1 METLF
6 ALSRLSFSFSLR
18 DVDLVQ
24 MKLTEERALLLLL
37 FGEKKER
44 NKLILLTQIKGKISK
59 KKKKGRK
66 KKRKIQPLETLFTL
80 SISKRAW
87 KDGTRKAKEE
97 NRGQSRFQSG
107 RGGGDVQTRKQEEGG
122 GELRRAERERKLVSR
137 MEDRVDGKEVGRVP
151 SARGMGRRARDHP
164 LVKAEVSQ
172 AGIISFVRRRRVQR
186 RGLSRRNR
194 KRAHR
199 QHRGGEPPPWR
210 HPERKKGPREY
221 LGTSEES
228 SIRS

>member
-1 METLF
+1 M
-6 ALSRLSFSFSLR
+6 
-18 DVDLVQ
+18 
-24 MKLTEERALLLLL
+24 
-37 FGEKKER
+37 
-44 NKLILLTQIKGKISK
+44 
-59 KKKKGRK
+59 
-66 KKRKIQPLETLFTL
+66 
-80 SISKRAW
+80 
-87 KDGTRKAKEE
+87 
-97 NRGQSRFQSG
+97 
-107 RGGGDVQTRKQEEGG
+107 QTRKQEEGG

-199 QHRGGEPPPWR
+199 QHRGGEAPPWR

>member
-1 METLF
+1 M
-6 ALSRLSFSFSLR
+6 
-18 DVDLVQ
+18 
-24 MKLTEERALLLLL
+24 
-37 FGEKKER
+37 
-44 NKLILLTQIKGKISK
+44 
-59 KKKKGRK
+59 
-66 KKRKIQPLETLFTL
+66 
-80 SISKRAW
+80 
-87 KDGTRKAKEE
+87 
-97 NRGQSRFQSG
+97 
-107 RGGGDVQTRKQEEGG
+107 QTRKQEEGG

-221 LGTSEES
+221 LEHPRNRASARETSPPVFACRGKCRAASLHGSWRGKKASRANYLRFPYGFNFSSSFEDLRRIGWILFGWRFGGKRGTRWISFCRDRWNNRKSADLERLNWINFRTIGWIYN
-228 SIRS
+228 SIETWNAKSDD